1 MDNKENNKK
10 DYYYKGILELYF
22 VLKEKDKVY
31 PEVNMRRMF
40 TCKIECDSDSQTSK
54 KKILKEQLIKLS
66 TEYLDNL
73 NQLNPQTRTQ
83 RHYERLN
90 EIKLVKYHRIPA
102 KEYIM
107 DFIFASYLFY

>member
-31 PEVNMRRMF
+31 PEANMRRMF
-40 TCKIECDSDSQTSK
+40 TCKIVVDSHNTSK
-54 KKILKEQLIKLS
+54 KKLLKEHLTKLS
-66 TEYLDNL
+66 TEYLDNR

-107 DFIFASYLFY
+107 DFIFASYLF

>member
-31 PEVNMRRMF
+31 PEANMRRMF
-40 TCKIECDSDSQTSK
+40 TCKIVVDSHNTSK
-54 KKILKEQLIKLS
+54 KKLLKEHLTKLS
-66 TEYLDNL
+66 TEYFNL
-73 NQLNPQTRTQ
+73 NQLNPQTQTQ
-83 RHYERLN
+83 RLN

-107 DFIFASYLFY
+107 DFIFASYLL